1 MNRRATVLLAFV
13 AVSLCALHQVSS
25 ASTPAPRSPDHS
37 VTPIQAVAISPHNQI
52 YAGTFGRGIFA
63 SSDGGKT
70 WTADNTDLSNQNVLA
85 VSVKARG
92 MVFVGTFGGGV
103 YRSNNGNDSRW
114 VQVNSGLGST
124 EVTCLEVD
132 QNGGVYAGTSTGG
145 VYHSVDNGE
154 SWDAV
159 GDLHEYVNAIAVD
172 GGGSVLVGTSYGI
185 YRTNDSGTTWTKDN
199 TGLTCKDVWSL
210 VIDQHGRVFA
220 ATNGGGVFRSLD
232 GGGSWVQVNEG
243 LASKNAASVAVCP
256 TGKLFVGTTEGVFVS
271 SDDGESWSSFVAN
284 EPDNVVRC
292 LSVGLNGQLLVG
304 SQWINIFS
312 SNPIQP
318 LPEDGV

>member
-1 MNRRATVLLAFV
+1 MNRCTTVLLVFP
-13 AVSLCALHQVSS
+13 AVLLCILYQASS
-25 ASTPAPRSPDHS
+25 ASSPAPRSPDFS

-70 WTADNTDLSNQNVLA
+70 WAAENSDLSNQNVLA
-85 VSVKARG
+85 VSVKPRG
-92 MVFVGTFGGGV
+92 TIFVGTFGGGV
-103 YRSNNGNDSRW
+103 YRSNGDNGSRW

-145 VYHSVDNGE
+145 VYRSVDNGG
-154 SWDAV
+154 SWSAV
-159 GDLHEYVNAIAVD
+159 GDLHEFVNTVAVD
-172 GGGSVLVGTSYGI
+172 GAGNILAGTSHGI
-185 YRTNDSGTTWTKDN
+185 YRTGDGGTTWTN
-199 TGLTCKDVWSL
+199 ESSGLSCKDVWSL
-210 VIDQHGRVFA
+210 VIDQHGRAFA

-232 GGGSWVQVNEG
+232 GGRSWIQVNAG
-243 LASKNAASVAVCP
+243 LASKNTGSIAVCA
-256 TGKLFVGTTEGVFVS
+256 TGKLFVGTPEGVFVS
-271 SDDGESWSSFVAN
+271 SDTGESWSSFVES
-284 EPDNVVRC
+284 EPDNAVRC